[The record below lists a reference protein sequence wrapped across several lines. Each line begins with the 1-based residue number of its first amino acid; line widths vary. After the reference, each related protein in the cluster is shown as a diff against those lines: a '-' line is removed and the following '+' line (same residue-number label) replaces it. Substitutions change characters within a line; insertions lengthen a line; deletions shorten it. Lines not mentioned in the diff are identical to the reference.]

1 MFVFAFIVILA
12 LMIPLIA
19 VILDSQLG
27 RALAGRLE
35 RATPAD
41 ESLLAPRVQ
50 ALEGEVERLTQ
61 ELRQLQEQGEFLQ
74 RLVEGKAAAAQL
86 PPGESHP

>member
-1 MFVFAFIVILA
+1 MFAVAIIVILA

-35 RATPAD
+35 RGQPAD
-41 ESLLAPRVQ
+41 ESLLAPRLQ
-50 ALEGEVERLTQ
+50 ALEGEVERLTK
-61 ELRQLQEQGEFLQ
+61 EIEQLQEQGEFLS
-74 RLVEGKAAAAQL
+74 RLLENKTPAAQL
-86 PPGESHP
+86 PPGESHS

>member
-1 MFVFAFIVILA
+1 MIWALIVVLA

-35 RATPAD
+35 RGQPVD
-41 ESLLAPRVQ
+41 ESLLAPRLQ
-50 ALEGEVERLTQ
+50 ALEGEVERLSKEVQ
-61 ELRQLQEQGEFLQ
+61 QLQEQGEFLS
-74 RLVEGKAAAAQL
+74 RLLEGKTTAGQL
-86 PPGESHP
+86 PPGDSHS